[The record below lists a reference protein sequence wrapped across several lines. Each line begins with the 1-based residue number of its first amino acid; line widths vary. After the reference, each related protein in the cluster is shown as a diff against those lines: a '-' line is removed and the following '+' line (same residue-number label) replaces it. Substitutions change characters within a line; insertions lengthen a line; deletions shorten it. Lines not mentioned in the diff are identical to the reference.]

1 MITAGPRQRAAGNG
15 DHGVGRRVWRRVG
28 HDHSGRPGGRVAIG
42 AASRLVVGY
51 DREPDTLNRFSTH
64 ILEDI
69 ETCVVEGLVT
79 TDESM
84 AIVPLLAASVPT
96 IENGGV
102 VLRKDGGMDVT
113 WTLRPDVR
121 WHDGTPHTSADVKFT
136 VEAINSPAYNP
147 ESTDGFDRISS
158 VDTPDPLTAVLH
170 YREVY
175 APYALQFVRGTLP
188 KHVLEGRDID
198 SANDYNR
205 APLGTGPYR
214 VAEWKSGEYIRLEAV
229 PNYWR
234 GAGMPAIKTL
244 IFKFIANTNTRI
256 NQLKSREVDMVVMF
270 PWDKHR
276 EVAAIPGVT
285 VHSINGNGYE
295 HVTLNQ
301 RAMPA
306 FADVRVRQA
315 LTHAVDRALISTTI
329 LEGLAPITHGPV
341 QPVSWAHNPNVRTY
355 GFDPVRA
362 GALLDEAGWRDT
374 NGDGV
379 RDKGGQRFSFTL
391 ITQAGFAVRENVAQV
406 LQRQFKDVGIEA
418 AVQLHDG
425 TSISKLWFD
434 GKFQAMLHWWQLPAD
449 PELTLF
455 FAKDRMPPR
464 GRNINYVADDAL
476 TALVYAADR
485 TVHQAERRR
494 ILGEAQMRIA
504 DLAIEIPLY
513 GVTKLDA
520 VPTRLRGFTGNP
532 TNTGPFWNVHAWTLA
547 TVNEPVTGRGARSLG
562 WPPGE
567 RPRPCRCCCL
577 CPASRSAC
585 SSSCPAD
592 PSRSTCPT
600 RACGPR
606 ISIACAARSD
616 SIGRCGSST

>member
-1 MITAGPRQRAAGNG
+1 V
-15 DHGVGRRVWRRVG
+15 H
-28 HDHSGRPGGRVAIG
+28 
-42 AASRLVVGY
+42 
-51 DREPDTLNRFSTH
+51 
-64 ILEDI
+64 
-69 ETCVVEGLVT
+69 
-79 TDESM
+79 
-84 AIVPLLAASVPT
+84 
-96 IENGGV
+96 
-102 VLRKDGGMDVT
+102 
-113 WTLRPDVR
+113 
-121 WHDGTPHTSADVKFT
+121 
-136 VEAINSPAYNP
+136 
-147 ESTDGFDRISS
+147 STD
-158 VDTPDPLTAVLH
+158 
-170 YREVY
+170 
-175 APYALQFVRGTLP
+175 
-188 KHVLEGRDID
+188 
-198 SANDYNR
+198 
-205 APLGTGPYR
+205 
-214 VAEWKSGEYIRLEAV
+214 
-229 PNYWR
+229 
-234 GAGMPAIKTL
+234 
-244 IFKFIANTNTRI
+244 
-256 NQLKSREVDMVVMF
+256 
-270 PWDKHR
+270 
-276 EVAAIPGVT
+276 
-285 VHSINGNGYE
+285 GNGYE

-341 QPVSWAHNPNVRTY
+341 QPVSWAHNPNVQTY

-362 GALLDEAGWRDT
+362 RALLDEAGWRDT

-379 RDKGGQRFSFTL
+379 RDKGGQRFAFTL

-406 LQRQFKDVGIEA
+406 LQRQFKDVGVEA

-485 TVHQAERRR
+485 TVHQAERKR

-532 TNTGPFWNVHAWTLA
+532 TNTGPFWNVHAWTL
-547 TVNEPVTGRGARSLG
+547 EQ
-562 WPPGE
+562 E
-567 RPRPCRCCCL
+567 
-577 CPASRSAC
+577 
-585 SSSCPAD
+585 
-592 PSRSTCPT
+592 
-600 RACGPR
+600 
-606 ISIACAARSD
+606 
-616 SIGRCGSST
+616 

>member
-1 MITAGPRQRAAGNG
+1 VIRQGLVCELLVTAT
-15 DHGVGRRVWRRVG
+15 VVWAVACG
-28 HDHSGRPGGRVAIG
+28 GGSGTTAPGGPAAASRSDS
-42 AASRLVVGY
+42 ASRLVVGY

-79 TDESM
+79 TDQSM
-84 AIVPLLAASVPT
+84 TIVPLLAASVPT

-113 WTLRPDVR
+113 WTLRPNVR

-170 YREVY
+170 YREIY

-285 VHSINGNGYE
+285 VHSTDGNGYE

-341 QPVSWAHNPNVRTY
+341 QPVSWAHNANVRTY

-362 GALLDEAGWRDT
+362 RALLDEAGWRDT

-406 LQRQFKDVGIEA
+406 LQRQFKDVGVEA

-434 GKFQAMLHWWQLPAD
+434 GRFQAMLHWWQLPAD

-464 GRNINYVADDAL
+464 GRNINYVEDDAL

-485 TVHQAERRR
+485 TVHQAERKR
-494 ILGEAQMRIA
+494 ILGEAQVRIA

-532 TNTGPFWNVHAWTLA
+532 TNTGPFWNVHAWTL
-547 TVNEPVTGRGARSLG
+547 EQ
-562 WPPGE
+562 E
-567 RPRPCRCCCL
+567 
-577 CPASRSAC
+577 
-585 SSSCPAD
+585 
-592 PSRSTCPT
+592 
-600 RACGPR
+600 
-606 ISIACAARSD
+606 
-616 SIGRCGSST
+616 

>member
-1 MITAGPRQRAAGNG
+1 VTERTLVILFLATALTACSGGSG
-15 DHGVGRRVWRRVG
+15 TST
-28 HDHSGRPGGRVAIG
+28 SGRSAATSESGS
-42 AASRLVVGY
+42 ASRLVVGY

-79 TDESM
+79 TDQAM
-84 AIVPLLAASVPT
+84 DIVPLLAASVPT
-96 IENGGV
+96 LENGGV

-113 WTLRPDVR
+113 WTLRPDVA

-170 YREVY
+170 YKEVY

-234 GAGMPAIKTL
+234 GTGLPAIKTL
-244 IFKFIANTNTRI
+244 LFKFIANTNTRI
-256 NQLKSREVDMVVMF
+256 NQLKSGEVDMVVMF
-270 PWDKHR
+270 PWDKQR

-306 FADVRVRQA
+306 FADVRVRRA

-329 LEGLAPITHGPV
+329 LEGLAPVTHGPV
-341 QPVSWAHNPNVRTY
+341 QPVSWAHNPNVAQY
-355 GFDPVRA
+355 PFNPARA
-362 GALLDEAGWRDT
+362 AALLDEAGWRDS

-379 RDKGGQRFSFTL
+379 RDKAGQRLSFTL

-406 LQRQFKDVGIEA
+406 LQGQFKDVGVEA
-418 AVQLHDG
+418 FVQLHDG
-425 TSISKLWFD
+425 TSISKLWFE

-464 GRNINYVADDAL
+464 GRNINYVSDDAL

-485 TVHQAERRR
+485 AVSRTERAR

-504 DLAIEIPLY
+504 ELAIEIPLY

-520 VPTRLRGFTGNP
+520 VPARLKGFTGNP
-532 TNTGPFWNVHAWTLA
+532 TNTGPFWNVHAWTL
-547 TVNEPVTGRGARSLG
+547 E
-562 WPPGE
+562 
-567 RPRPCRCCCL
+567 
-577 CPASRSAC
+577 
-585 SSSCPAD
+585 
-592 PSRSTCPT
+592 
-600 RACGPR
+600 
-606 ISIACAARSD
+606 
-616 SIGRCGSST
+616 

>member
-1 MITAGPRQRAAGNG
+1 MIRRGLVSLLLAMATVVWAAACG
-15 DHGVGRRVWRRVG
+15 DG
-28 HDHSGRPGGRVAIG
+28 SGTTTPGGPAAASRSES
-42 AASRLVVGY
+42 ASRLVVGY

-79 TDESM
+79 TDQSM

-102 VLRKDGGMDVT
+102 VLREDGGMDVT
-113 WTLRPDVR
+113 WTLRPNVR

-170 YREVY
+170 YREIY

-285 VHSINGNGYE
+285 VHSTNGNGYE

-406 LQRQFKDVGIEA
+406 LQRQFKDVGVEA

-485 TVHQAERRR
+485 TVHQAERKR

-504 DLAIEIPLY
+504 DLAVEIPLY

-532 TNTGPFWNVHAWTLA
+532 TNTGPFWNVHAWTL
-547 TVNEPVTGRGARSLG
+547 EQ
-562 WPPGE
+562 E
-567 RPRPCRCCCL
+567 
-577 CPASRSAC
+577 
-585 SSSCPAD
+585 
-592 PSRSTCPT
+592 
-600 RACGPR
+600 
-606 ISIACAARSD
+606 
-616 SIGRCGSST
+616 

>member
-1 MITAGPRQRAAGNG
+1 MISRGLVSVLLAMATLVWAAACG
-15 DHGVGRRVWRRVG
+15 
-28 HDHSGRPGGRVAIG
+28 SGTTTPGSPVA
-42 AASRLVVGY
+42 ASRSASASRLVVGY

-79 TDESM
+79 TDQSM

-102 VLRKDGGMDVT
+102 VLREDGGMDVT
-113 WTLRPDVR
+113 WALRPNVR

-234 GAGMPAIKTL
+234 GAGTAAIKTL

-276 EVAAIPGVT
+276 EVTAIPGVT
-285 VHSINGNGYE
+285 VHSTNGNGYE

-329 LEGLAPITHGPV
+329 LEGLAPIAHGPV

-362 GALLDEAGWRDT
+362 RALLDEAGWHDT

-406 LQRQFKDVGIEA
+406 LQQQFKDVGVEV

-532 TNTGPFWNVHAWTLA
+532 TNTGPFWNVHAWTL
-547 TVNEPVTGRGARSLG
+547 EQ
-562 WPPGE
+562 E
-567 RPRPCRCCCL
+567 
-577 CPASRSAC
+577 
-585 SSSCPAD
+585 
-592 PSRSTCPT
+592 
-600 RACGPR
+600 
-606 ISIACAARSD
+606 
-616 SIGRCGSST
+616 

>member
-1 MITAGPRQRAAGNG
+1 MIRRPLIHLVLATALTVACGSGPETATGDPSRADRAT
-15 DHGVGRRVWRRVG
+15 
-28 HDHSGRPGGRVAIG
+28 
-42 AASRLVVGY
+42 RLVVGY

-96 IENGGV
+96 VENGGV
-102 VLRKDGGMDVT
+102 VLRQDGGMDVT
-113 WTLRPDVR
+113 WRLRPGVT

-136 VEAINSPAYNP
+136 VEAINSPSYNP

-158 VDTPDPLTAVLH
+158 VDTPDPLTAVVH
-170 YREVY
+170 YKEIY

-188 KHVLEGRDID
+188 KHLLEGRDID

-214 VAEWKSGEYIRLEAV
+214 VAEWKSGEQIRLEAV

-234 GAGMPAIKTL
+234 GAPAIKTL

-276 EVAAIPGVT
+276 EVAAIPGIS
-285 VHSINGNGYE
+285 VHRIDGNGYE

-306 FADVRVRQA
+306 FAALKVRQA
-315 LTHAVDRALISTTI
+315 LTHAVDRTLISTTI
-329 LEGLAPITHGPV
+329 LEGLAPVTHGPV
-341 QPVSWAHNPNVRTY
+341 QPVSWAHNPNVRRY
-355 GFDPVRA
+355 DFDPARA
-362 GALLDEAGWRDT
+362 RSLLDEAGWRDS

-379 RDKGGQRFSFTL
+379 RDKDGRRFSFTL

-406 LQRQFKDVGIEA
+406 LQRQFKDVGVEA

-425 TSISKLWFD
+425 TSISKLWFEGRFD
-434 GKFQAMLHWWQLPAD
+434 AMLHWWQLPAD

-455 FAKDRMPPR
+455 FANDRMPPR
-464 GRNINYVADDAL
+464 GRNINYVADEAL

-485 TVHQAERRR
+485 TVVQSERKRL
-494 ILGEAQMRIA
+494 LGEAQLRIA

-520 VPTRLRGFTGNP
+520 VPARLRGFTGNP

-547 TVNEPVTGRGARSLG
+547 DE
-562 WPPGE
+562 
-567 RPRPCRCCCL
+567 
-577 CPASRSAC
+577 
-585 SSSCPAD
+585 
-592 PSRSTCPT
+592 
-600 RACGPR
+600 
-606 ISIACAARSD
+606 
-616 SIGRCGSST
+616 